1 MPAGRRAISTSGIKL
16 ILCGIHQYIQY
27 MSSEKFSCG
36 TEARRRIY
44 TCSDVVLMVVFVCL
58 LCLLSLLLCCCC
70 CCRCCGGGGCCCF
83 LFFFCAAGEK
93 HTLPL
98 RARVKEV
105 KQKAKDDGHV
115 DSSALW
121 SYSCLSSPRF
131 KLTPSATRDSRL
143 RRSRNSNPSSCRAQ
157 VLYLSRPLPPTP
169 ATHTQEGGAG
179 GGGGFEITFCGI
191 V

>member
-1 MPAGRRAISTSGIKL
+1 
-16 ILCGIHQYIQY
+16 

-44 TCSDVVLMVVFVCL
+44 TCSDVVVLMVVFVCL
-58 LCLLSLLLCCCC
+58 LCLSSLLLCCCCCCC

-83 LFFFCAAGEK
+83 FLFFSFCAAGEK

-157 VLYLSRPLPPTP
+157 VLYLSRPPPP
-169 ATHTQEGGAG
+169 PPDPRYTHPGGRGG